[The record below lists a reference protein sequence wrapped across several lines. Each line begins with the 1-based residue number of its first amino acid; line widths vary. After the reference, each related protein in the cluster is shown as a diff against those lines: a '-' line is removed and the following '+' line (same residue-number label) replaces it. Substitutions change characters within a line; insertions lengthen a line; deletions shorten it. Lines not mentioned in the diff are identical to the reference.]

1 MRVTF
6 SYPVVGFCSVS
17 QNTFYLVQGCNEL
30 RQCGLENVCNKGVI
44 HSWNHSLVPFLKA
57 FLPLLTSKVT
67 SSSERAS
74 STWQFSFEVGSFRFY
89 REFIKTIIDT
99 VCSVL
104 GKNIVSHA
112 AILYTLI
119 CSSIE

>member
-1 MRVTF
+1 
-6 SYPVVGFCSVS
+6 
-17 QNTFYLVQGCNEL
+17 
-30 RQCGLENVCNKGVI
+30 VI
-44 HSWNHSLVPFLKA
+44 HSWHHSLVPFLRA

-74 STWQFSFEVGSFRFY
+74 STWQFSSFKVGSFRFY

-104 GKNIVSHA
+104 GKNIVSRA

-119 CSSIE
+119 CSSIDEVKSHWVAGF